1 MHAPTL
7 QRRTVPG
14 SAQPPQI
21 RLICLACSQ
30 DHLSQYRAW
39 SVALNDHIELVTVN
53 VLAYGELTTS
63 QPPYNN
69 CALVASLVE
78 RLQVYL
84 RKPHALFGQGAG
96 AQLALALAN
105 HTEQLH
111 PGQTRHLFVSTC
123 DSPQATTGDES
134 VAALKV
140 PVTALYPSGYLPRM
154 LGWHDF
160 SSREIELIEL
170 PEEPGD
176 DPMRNQRLIQIIN
189 THLGLLSL

>member
-53 VLAYGELTTS
+53 VLAYGDLTRPLPL
-63 QPPYNN
+63 QNN
-69 CALVASLVE
+69 PTLIAALVE

-84 RKPHALFGQGAG
+84 HKPHALFGQGVG
-96 AQLALALAN
+96 AQLAFALARN
-105 HTEQLH
+105 TEQLH
-111 PGQTRHLFVSTC
+111 PGQTRHLFVSTS
-123 DSPQATTGDES
+123 DSPSADAGE
-134 VAALKV
+134 APAGLKV

-154 LGWHDF
+154 LGWHDY
-160 SSREIELIEL
+160 SCREIELIEL
-170 PEEPGD
+170 PD
-176 DPMRNQRLIQIIN
+176 DQGEAPRFNQRLIQIIN

>member
-1 MHAPTL
+1 VHAPTL
-7 QRRTVPG
+7 QRRTVSG

-53 VLAYGELTTS
+53 VLAYGD
-63 QPPYNN
+63 PIR
-69 CALVASLVE
+69 SLPLHGNPTLIDSLIE

-96 AQLALALAN
+96 AQLALALAR

-111 PGQTRHLFVSTC
+111 PGQTRHLFVATS
-123 DSPQATTGDES
+123 DSPQADPAE
-134 VAALKV
+134 AAAGLSV
-140 PVTALYPSGYLPRM
+140 PVTALYPSGSLPRM
-154 LGWHDF
+154 LGWHDH
-160 SSREIELIEL
+160 SGREIELIEL
-170 PEEPGD
+170 PDAAGD
-176 DPMRNQRLIQIIN
+176 APQLNQRLIQIIN

>member
-7 QRRTVPG
+7 QRRTLSG

-53 VLAYGELTTS
+53 VLAYGDPVQSLPL
-63 QPPYNN
+63 QKNP
-69 CALVASLVE
+69 ALIASLIE

-84 RKPHALFGQGAG
+84 RTPHALFGQGAG
-96 AQLALALAN
+96 AHLALSLAR
-105 HTEQLH
+105 HSEQLH
-111 PGQTRHLFVSTC
+111 PGQTRHLFVSSS
-123 DSPQATTGDES
+123 DSPLANASEAPAG
-134 VAALKV
+134 LKV
-140 PVTALYPSGYLPRM
+140 PVTALYPSGSLPRM
-154 LGWHDF
+154 LGWHDH
-160 SSREIELIEL
+160 SCREIELIEL
-170 PEEPGD
+170 PNEPGD
-176 DPMRNQRLIQIIN
+176 APLLNQRLIQIIN